1 MMTNPEAYEKRL
13 AELEQHT
20 RLQAAA
26 IDSLRTDL
34 KRLEDLVTWVVDIL
48 EVLQTQNHP
57 TQAGGQLS

>member
-26 IDSLRTDL
+26 IDSLGADL

-48 EVLQTQNHP
+48 EVLQTQNCP
-57 TQAGGQLS
+57 PQAGGRLS